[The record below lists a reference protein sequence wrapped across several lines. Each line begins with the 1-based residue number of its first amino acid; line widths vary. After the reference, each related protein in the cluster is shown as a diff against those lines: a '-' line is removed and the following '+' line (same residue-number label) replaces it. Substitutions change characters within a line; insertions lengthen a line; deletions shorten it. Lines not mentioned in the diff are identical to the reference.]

1 MDYGDLKD
9 LAKKTASD
17 KFLRDKAF
25 NIGKNPKYDGYQCR
39 RVPMIYKFFDKKS
52 AGSGVNLHANN
63 KTIKVKPVDV
73 KDNTCIDSREL
84 HSAELCSTS
93 CIQRSCTLIKTLM
106 IKISNLKL
114 VIMCEFPS
122 TKTFLLKDA
131 HKIGLKKFL

>member
-1 MDYGDLKD
+1 MYSIYNKEKSVVVERFITTLKT
-9 LAKKTASD
+9 KIYSYMTSRWKHVYID
-17 KFLRDKAF
+17 KLDDIV
-25 NIGKNPKYDGYQCR
+25 NKY
-39 RVPMIYKFFDKKS
+39 
-52 AGSGVNLHANN
+52 NN
-63 KTIKVKPVDV
+63 TYHRTIKMKPVDV

-106 IKISNLKL
+106 IKISYLKL

>member
-1 MDYGDLKD
+1 
-9 LAKKTASD
+9 
-17 KFLRDKAF
+17 
-25 NIGKNPKYDGYQCR
+25 
-39 RVPMIYKFFDKKS
+39 MIYKFFDKKS

-93 CIQRSCTLIKTLM
+93 CIQRSCSLIKTLM
-106 IKISNLKL
+106 IKIPNLKL
-114 VIMCEFPS
+114 VIMYEFPS

-131 HKIGLKKFL
+131 HKIGPNKFL